1 MQVKLFKFYI
11 RYYDTGISAYR
22 YLYIT
27 SAGAVSTTTTKTELP
42 QAPKGWEELE
52 LKWERGFTLHG
63 VFTNYTSPLNF
74 VLDGAKIL
82 RYYYYNAGIEANLEL
97 FIEKHTNIVST
108 WGYAPYYIG
117 DIDFSQFKD
126 AKDFVTIS
134 IMDSGF
140 IKNLKAKEESTLEI
154 PVDGNADAIYIMM
167 DGIDLEANVDLTS
180 IDQPRFPNGAMDSV
194 SDSNGGLGILRVVLP
209 TLLRYG
215 AIIGYGN
222 GDIYVKGNDYLG
234 INKYP
239 AVSNNTGTFD
249 VTVLPYYVLHNTSQ
263 TLTYQIDVVGQLYMS
278 SVNNSG
284 GAGDIITPQVRAWV
298 VLAGAV
304 TSTPLLAT
312 GTAINPSFGVHQA
325 QKIEINSTVTVAPNE
340 FLYIYVEHTHTNLPI
355 MDSLM
360 HFYKCDLS
368 IQWLNKVPTSYIPVL
383 PMTTVGDALVANI
396 DSTYTL
402 NSQPMVDKEDDYFLT
417 SGDAIRGL
425 ADSQLKTTFSDFYK
439 AMDNMF
445 MTAFYYD
452 KSTLDCYID
461 YRANCYDSGTLT
473 MSLGEVAKMNVAPLT
488 QEMFSKLRIG
498 YKPYSYD
505 EINGKEEF
513 NTEYEFQSPI
523 TRVTTEKN
531 LVSSY
536 RADMYGIELTRTNLD
551 DKVLADSDMDNDIFW
566 IHVDKSI
573 RGTIPAGYPN
583 AGATYYGLYRDPSII
598 TQGLISPS
606 TAFNI
611 EFSPKR
617 RMNVHGAWLK
627 ATTHPSN
634 YLDLKF
640 NTSSKTT
647 NTGVGLGT
655 DDAGLIIIEK
665 QDETINSLDGTIML
679 FPIVFTIEVKTPIN
693 ILDLLTNVPHGYIEF
708 EWLGNPYS
716 GYILEVSDMPTYT
729 PKQTFKLIAQAGIDL
744 TPLIV

>member
-11 RYYDTGISAYR
+11 RYYDTGISAYQ
-22 YLYIT
+22 YIYVT
-27 SAGAVSTTTTKTELP
+27 SGGLVSATTTPTELP

-82 RYYYYNAGIEANLEL
+82 RYYYYNAGVDANLEL
-97 FIEKHTNIVST
+97 FIEKHTNTVST
-108 WGYAPYYIG
+108 WGYATYYIG
-117 DIDFSQFKD
+117 DIDFSRFQD

-140 IKNLKAKEESTLEI
+140 IKNLKAKEDSTLEI
-154 PVDGNADAIYIMM
+154 PVETNADKIFVMM
-167 DGIDLEANVDLTS
+167 DGIELQAVTQWSSIPNEECINNLDVKVPTFVNYLTKGSNFNLTFYDQIVIISNYFKLMVNNSDTITQDVDVECTYNYNIFIPSSASSGGYFTLVYQLVDLSDNTVTS
-180 IDQPRFPNGAMDSV
+180 ED
-194 SDSNGGLGILRVVLP
+194 L
-209 TLLRYG
+209 
-215 AIIGYGN
+215 
-222 GDIYVKGNDYLG
+222 IYQ
-234 INKYP
+234 
-239 AVSNNTGTFD
+239 TGTFLN
-249 VTVLPYYVLHNTSQ
+249 TASSATYVGTTQNTIS
-263 TLTYQIDVVGQLYMS
+263 IPPKHS
-278 SVNNSG
+278 
-284 GAGDIITPQVRAWV
+284 V
-298 VLAGAV
+298 VLAIRVYTTAGTGGAQLFP
-304 TSTPLLAT
+304 SAYDAT
-312 GTAINPSFGVHQA
+312 QLGS
-325 QKIEINSTVTVAPNE
+325 E
-340 FLYIYVEHTHTNLPI
+340 L
-355 MDSLM
+355 SLT
-360 HFYKCDLS
+360 L
-368 IQWLNKVPTSYIPVL
+368 LNKFPTSYIPVI
-383 PMTTVGDALVANI
+383 PMQTVGDAIIANI

-402 NSQPMVDKEDDYFLT
+402 NSQPMIDKEDDYFLT

-425 ADSQLKTTFSDFYK
+425 AYSQLKTTFNDFYK

-445 MTAFYYD
+445 MTGFYYD
-452 KSTLDCYID
+452 KSTLNCYID
-461 YRANCYDSGTLT
+461 YRANCYDTGTLT

-488 QEMFSKLRIG
+488 QEMFNKLRIG

-523 TRVTTEKN
+523 TRITTEKN

-536 RADMYGIELTRTNLD
+536 RADMYGIELTRANLD
-551 DKVLADSDMDNDIFW
+551 DKLQADSDIDNDIFW

-573 RGTIPAGYPN
+573 TGTIPAGYPN
-583 AGATYYGLYRDPSII
+583 AGATYYGLYRDPTII

-655 DDAGLIIIEK
+655 DDGVTIIIEN

>member
-11 RYYDTGISAYR
+11 RFYDTGISAYQ
-22 YLYIT
+22 YLYVT
-27 SAGAVSTTTTKTELP
+27 SLGAVSATTTKTELP

-82 RYYYYNAGIEANLEL
+82 RYYYYNAGVDANLEL
-97 FIEKHTNIVST
+97 FIEKHTNLVST
-108 WGYAPYYIG
+108 WGYATYYIG
-117 DIDFSQFKD
+117 DIDFSRFQD

-154 PVDGNADAIYIMM
+154 PVATNGDKIFVMM
-167 DGIDLEANVDLTS
+167 DGIDLGANAQFTS
-180 IDQPRFPNGAMDSV
+180 LDQPRYDTGTMDSV
-194 SDSNGGLGILRVVLP
+194 SEANGALSIIRKVFP
-209 TLLRYG
+209 TLLFYG
-215 AIIGYGN
+215 ELQGYGN
-222 GDIYVKGNDYLG
+222 GDIYCKGNDYLG
-234 INKYP
+234 TNKTP
-239 AVSNNTGTFD
+239 AVTNNTGTFD
-249 VTVLPYYVLHNTSQ
+249 VAVSPYFILQNTSQ
-263 TLTYQIDVVGQLYMS
+263 TIAYDINLVGLLTMA
-278 SVNNSG
+278 SVNNST
-284 GAGDIITPQVRAWV
+284 GDIITPQIRVWNVLNLV
-298 VLAGAV
+298 VVSSSVIG
-304 TSTPLLAT
+304 T
-312 GTAINPSFGVHQA
+312 GTSLNPNFGVYQGQQIGVNA
-325 QKIEINSTVTVAPNE
+325 TVTVNPNE
-340 FLYIYVEHTHTNLPI
+340 YIYIVVEHSHTNSLT
-355 MDSLM
+355 MDSNM
-360 HFYKCDLS
+360 HFYSFELS
-368 IQWLNKVPTSYIPVL
+368 INWLNKIRTTYIPVL
-383 PMTTVGDALVANI
+383 PMQTVGDAIIANI

-402 NSQPMVDKEDDYFLT
+402 NSQPMIDKEDDYFLT

-425 ADSQLKTTFSDFYK
+425 ADSQLKTTFNDFYK

-445 MTAFYYD
+445 MTGFYYD

-461 YRANCYDSGTLT
+461 YRVNCYDTGTLT

-488 QEMFSKLRIG
+488 QEMFNKLKIG

-536 RADMYGIELTRTNLD
+536 RADMYGIELTRANLD
-551 DKVLADSDMDNDIFW
+551 DKIQADSDMDNDIFW
-566 IHVDKSI
+566 IHVDKTI
-573 RGTIPAGYPN
+573 TGTIPAGYPN
-583 AGATYYGLYRDPSII
+583 AGATYYGLYRDPTII
-598 TQGLISPS
+598 TQGLISPT

-655 DDAGLIIIEK
+655 DDGVTIIIEK
-665 QDETINSLDGTIML
+665 QDETINALDGTIML

>member
-11 RYYDTGISAYR
+11 RYYDTGISAYQ

-27 SAGAVSTTTTKTELP
+27 SLGAVSTTTTKTELP

-82 RYYYYNAGIEANLEL
+82 RYYYYNAGVDANLEL
-97 FIEKHTNIVST
+97 FIEKHTNLVST
-108 WGYAPYYIG
+108 WGYATYYIG
-117 DIDFSQFKD
+117 DIDFSRFQD

-140 IKNLKAKEESTLEI
+140 IKNMKAKEDSTLEI
-154 PVDGNADAIYIMM
+154 PVATNGDKIFVMM
-167 DGIDLEANVDLTS
+167 DGIELESLAEFTFLPNEVIPDIGINARIPTYLYLEGLSKGQNFNIKYKDNFNDPSDYVYFARNYSQTVTQDITITHSFNYNIFIDGSSPSSAKFTLQYTIFDDNNATS
-180 IDQPRFPNGAMDSV
+180 TI
-194 SDSNGGLGILRVVLP
+194 
-209 TLLRYG
+209 T
-215 AIIGYGN
+215 
-222 GDIYVKGNDYLG
+222 DIYTAGVALAPGGSATYVD
-234 INKYP
+234 
-239 AVSNNTGTFD
+239 T
-249 VTVLPYYVLHNTSQ
+249 VT
-263 TLTYQIDVVGQLYMS
+263 DVVTLPPGYSVACVIRMFVSPGVPLNVTKWDADQL
-278 SVNNSG
+278 G
-284 GAGDIITPQVRAWV
+284 
-298 VLAGAV
+298 
-304 TSTPLLAT
+304 STMNMQL
-312 GTAINPSFGVHQA
+312 F
-325 QKIEINSTVTVAPNE
+325 
-340 FLYIYVEHTHTNLPI
+340 
-355 MDSLM
+355 
-360 HFYKCDLS
+360 
-368 IQWLNKVPTSYIPVL
+368 NKVPTTYIPVL
-383 PMTTVGDALVANI
+383 PMQTVGDAIIANI

-402 NSQPMVDKEDDYFLT
+402 NSQPITDKEDDYFLT

-425 ADSQLKTTFSDFYK
+425 ADSKLKTTFNDFYK

-445 MTAFYYD
+445 MTGFYYD

-461 YRANCYDSGTLT
+461 YRANCYDTGTLT

-488 QEMFSKLRIG
+488 QEMFNKLKIG

-536 RADMYGIELTRTNLD
+536 RADMYGIELTRANLD
-551 DKVLADSDMDNDIFW
+551 DKVQADSDMDNDIFW
-566 IHVDKSI
+566 IHVDKTI
-573 RGTIPAGYPN
+573 TGTIPAGFPN
-583 AGATYYGLYRDPSII
+583 AGATYYGLYRDSAII
-598 TQGLISPS
+598 TQGLISPT

-627 ATTHPSN
+627 ATTYPSN

-655 DDAGLIIIEK
+655 DDGVTIIIEK